1 MKSWF
6 VLRSEEAVDGTHK
19 TGVAGTVDTRNEAN
33 HTVSVIA
40 AELGLHKKYDKL
52 QDDGGRLYQGMNEQ
66 GVNMDVM
73 AVRAT
78 EIRKI
83 IFHEGGIDET

>member
-1 MKSWF
+1 MKNWF
-6 VLRSEEAVDGTHK
+6 VLRSEEAVDGTRK
-19 TGVAGTVDTRNEAN
+19 TGVAGTVDTRNGAN
-33 HTVSVIA
+33 HLVRVVA
-40 AELGLHKKYDKL
+40 AELGLEAKYDKP
-52 QDDGGRLYQGMNEQ
+52 QNDGGRLYQGMNEQ

-83 IFHEGGIDET
+83 IFLEGVVEE